1 MATCSSLI
9 NHNAYL
15 NKIFII
21 PVMET
26 TIRYRNNK
34 YFYDTESGPKEL
46 MRNNLMSLLIP
57 GDVIKV
63 DTTGKAV
70 EIILRENI
78 TTIAIVRGFYKG
90 KVYLFCPL
98 LGSIYNPSIVLS
110 SANIGDRL
118 LVEIS
123 LKSDPIVL
131 KEYGNIHDR
140 TKDFEIIKDIYL
152 TNTVVPSIG
161 LINKHK
167 TYYTKEH
174 QDLRD
179 LPTFTIDPTESKDFD
194 DAISVVDSTVYI
206 HIVDIHS
213 QLVAGSKEDEE
224 ASRLAFTLY
233 LAEGNHNIL
242 PVELSEDKLSLIAG
256 VEKEVITVEV
266 KFTESLQVEKYDIY
280 PSTIVVKNRYNYDT
294 APDNPFLASLAS
306 ATKRHHFTIPQLK
319 LQIDSGK
326 LVDSFH
332 VYNTD
337 INHRIIEMLMVLGNI
352 IVSEHL
358 RKNAVPG
365 FLHIPQRFHSQLKA
379 LPEEPLVSDE
389 VVNSFLAI
397 KSFALASY
405 EADKSGH
412 FGLGVSSYTHF
423 TSPIRRYFDVII
435 HRMLAGYDYEE
446 ESLKNLLNHLNKRE
460 RLVESLQNLYKAW
473 KIYDIISAGD
483 EWPITVTR
491 VCNAGIYYLYKKYM
505 IDGFIHVSRLGK
517 DIQWTYSDDKLVGN
531 GNEIKIG
538 KQLTGTVEKKDSMT
552 CTLVLDISF

>member
-1 MATCSSLI
+1 
-9 NHNAYL
+9 
-15 NKIFII
+15 
-21 PVMET
+21 MET
-26 TIRYRNNK
+26 TIHYRNNK
-34 YFYDTESGPKEL
+34 YYYNSEGIQKEL
-46 MRNNLMSLLIP
+46 VRNDLYSSIMT
-57 GDVIKV
+57 GDKVIV
-63 DTTGKAV
+63 DSTSKALQ
-70 EIILRENI
+70 IIEREKQV
-78 TTIAIVRGFYKG
+78 TVAIVRGFYKG

-98 LGSIYNPSIVLS
+98 LGSIFNPSLVLS
-110 SANIGDRL
+110 DAKIGDRL
-118 LVEIS
+118 LVEII
-123 LKSDPIVL
+123 LGIDPIVL
-131 KEYGNIHDR
+131 KTYGSIHDR
-140 TKDFEIIKDIYL
+140 SKDFEIINDIYSS
-152 TNTVVPSIG
+152 NKVPPSIS
-161 LINKHK
+161 LINKEK

-179 LPTFTIDPTESKDFD
+179 LPTFTIDPKESKDFD

-213 QLVAGSKEDEE
+213 QLLPGSKEDIE
-224 ASRLAFTLY
+224 ALRLAFTLY

-256 VEKEVITVEV
+256 VEKEVITIEV
-266 KFTESLQVEKYDIY
+266 KFDKDLQVEMYDIY
-280 PSTIVVKNRYNYDT
+280 PSTIIVKNRYNYDN
-294 APDNPFLASLAS
+294 APNNPFLESLAS
-306 ATKRHHFTIPQLK
+306 KTKRHQFTIPQLK
-319 LQIDSGK
+319 LVIDSGK
-326 LVDSFH
+326 LVDSIH

-337 INHRIIEMLMVLGNI
+337 INHRIIETLMVLGNI

-365 FLHIPQRFHSQLKA
+365 FLHIPQRFHSQLKS
-379 LPEEPLVSDE
+379 LPEEPLTSDE

-435 HRMLAGYDYEE
+435 HRMLAGFDYEE
-446 ESLKNLLNHLNKRE
+446 NELRVLLDHLNKQE
-460 RLVESLQNLYKAW
+460 RLVEALQNLYKAW
-473 KIYDIISAGD
+473 KIYDTISIGD
-483 EWPITVTR
+483 EWSITVTR

-517 DIQWTYSDDKLVGN
+517 GIQWTYSDGKLIGN

-538 KQLTGTVEKKDSMT
+538 TELKGTVEKKDSMT
-552 CTLVLDISF
+552 CTLTLDISFDTT